1 VSQADE
7 IREYTYSHFIK
18 GVEIGNS
25 IKIRAGDVHRDM
37 GFQNRIPNVCSVLDG
52 KKLADEFGLELVNRT
67 GPNQGANAYFT
78 FVVLSN
84 RPTRQVRT
92 RKVTENSTHQ
102 SRTKQS
108 TPISDNTNLPLP
120 RDAICLVSCVGK
132 KRSERIAAKDLYISD
147 WFLKAR
153 CFVEEKRFQWF
164 ILSAEH
170 GLIHPDQ
177 MISPYEKTLNT
188 MGVKDR
194 RDWARKV
201 LGQIEET
208 IPKAKSFIFLAGQRY
223 RENLVEPLRQK
234 GSEIHIPMEG
244 LTIGRQLSWLQAQ
257 V

>member
-1 VSQADE
+1 
-7 IREYTYSHFIK
+7 
-18 GVEIGNS
+18 
-25 IKIRAGDVHRDM
+25 
-37 GFQNRIPNVCSVLDG
+37 
-52 KKLADEFGLELVNRT
+52 
-67 GPNQGANAYFT
+67 
-78 FVVLSN
+78 
-84 RPTRQVRT
+84 
-92 RKVTENSTHQ
+92 
-102 SRTKQS
+102 
-108 TPISDNTNLPLP
+108 
-120 RDAICLVSCVGK
+120 
-132 KRSERIAAKDLYISD
+132 
-147 WFLKAR
+147 
-153 CFVEEKRFQWF
+153 
-164 ILSAEH
+164 
-170 GLIHPDQ
+170 